1 MASSTASEQPPV
13 LTLDVTPATLSS
25 RRSSLDRDL
34 ELATSTAAPSLAHSA
49 SSTKSSSCSSVTL
62 HNGSTPPP
70 SRPQSPARP
79 SPSAHSTVQLL
90 LIHFALGLALFL
102 ATTDVHL
109 VATSL
114 PTIASE
120 LPGPS
125 NLYTWVGV
133 AYILPQTVLQ
143 PLWGKMA
150 DITGRK
156 SMMWLV
162 IARGVSG
169 AGAGGVVPMVWIITG
184 EVVPTEDRAKWSDT
198 LTCVWAASALAGPLL
213 GGVFSE
219 SVSWRWG
226 FWINAPVCVLAALL
240 LLVFLRDE
248 LPGNDPRPWKTQLL
262 DLNYA
267 GLGLLVSGTSAM
279 LVGFSEA
286 SSFGWDKPSPI
297 ALLVV
302 GACLLVLACVQE
314 TYTKKTRFIP
324 PGIFAKTGAILSFG
338 SFFQTFAFTSA
349 TFYLALF
356 FQAVTGASAIQA
368 GFLLLPF
375 SLGSALIS
383 LVANLYIRKKGDP
396 KHMVILGF
404 GISALGYGLMILL
417 NETSCKFM
425 TVSIPL
431 IAGLGMGLLFRSPF
445 AAMENALPEKDRAPM
460 TACFFLVRFIGTS
473 VGLAAAGAIFDT
485 RVQQTMPIG
494 FTIDTT
500 GSVDWRALVKIADP
514 ELRTQVLAAV
524 SAAVSLIWVLCTPL
538 LSISCLLSF
547 FIDGAKKAEGP
558 RSSNG
563 DDVEKQVPSE
573 ISESFGDEK
582 TAARA
587 HDTAID
593 RPGSSVGTLANSTS
607 NSATTSTTTLPLPT
621 SRSVDEPAYP
631 ENKLE
636 NPAVTSIPPSR
647 SPSPVALR
655 SPADASAV

>member
-1 MASSTASEQPPV
+1 MSPSPSSGNQQSPCLA
-13 LTLDVTPATLSS
+13 LDVTVPTMAYSPSHRS
-25 RRSSLDRDL
+25 RRSSLDLDL
-34 ELATSTAAPSLAHSA
+34 DFAASTAAPSLAHHPISP
-49 SSTKSSSCSSVTL
+49 SSTKNSSCS
-62 HNGSTPPP
+62 
-70 SRPQSPARP
+70 R
-79 SPSAHSTVQLL
+79 
-90 LIHFALGLALFL
+90 LALFL

-125 NLYTWVGV
+125 TLYTWVGV

-156 SMMWLV
+156 PVLYCSIMLFLLGSMLCGFATSMTWLV

-213 GGVFSE
+213 GGVFS
-219 SVSWRWG
+219 V
-226 FWINAPVCVLAALL
+226 WINAPVCVLATVLL
-240 LLVFLRDE
+240 MVFLRDD
-248 LPGNDPRPWKTQLL
+248 LPGNDPRPWKAQLL

-267 GLGLLVSGTSAM
+267 GLGLLVSGTTAI

-286 SSFGWDKPSPI
+286 SSVGWDKPMTI
-297 ALLVV
+297 GLLVV
-302 GACLLVLACVQE
+302 GAVVLVSAGVQE

-324 PGIFAKTGAILSFG
+324 AGIFAKTGAILSFG
-338 SFFQTFAFTSA
+338 SFFQTFAFTA
-349 TFYLALF
+349 GTFYLALF

-404 GISALGYGLMILL
+404 GISSLGYGLMILL
-417 NETSCKFM
+417 DQSSCKFM

-445 AAMENALPEKDRAPM
+445 AAMEKALPEKDRAPM

-485 RVQQTMPIG
+485 RVQQTLPAG

-547 FIDGAKKAEGP
+547 FIDGEKKAAEGP
-558 RSSNG
+558 L
-563 DDVEKQVPSE
+563 DVEKQVPSE
-573 ISESFGDEK
+573 MSESFGDEK
-582 TAARA
+582 TASRA
-587 HDTAID
+587 HDIASGSTIE
-593 RPGSSVGTLANSTS
+593 RPGSAVGTLANSTS
-607 NSATTSTTTLPLPT
+607 NSATTSTTTLPLST
-621 SRSVDEPAYP
+621 SRAVDGPAYP
-631 ENKLE
+631 ENNKLE
-636 NPAVTSIPPSR
+636 NPAVTSIPTSR

>member
-1 MASSTASEQPPV
+1 MSSSPARTLSEQPPV

-25 RRSSLDRDL
+25 RRSSVDLDL

-70 SRPQSPARP
+70 SRPQSPAKHAP
-79 SPSAHSTVQLL
+79 IAHSTVQLL

-213 GGVFSE
+213 GGVFS
-219 SVSWRWG
+219 V
-226 FWINAPVCVLAALL
+226 WINAPVCVLAAALL
-240 LLVFLRDE
+240 LIFLRDE
-248 LPGNDPRPWKTQLL
+248 LPGNDPRPWKTQIL

-267 GLGLLVSGTSAM
+267 GLGLLVSGT
-279 LVGFSEA
+279 
-286 SSFGWDKPSPI
+286 
-297 ALLVV
+297 
-302 GACLLVLACVQE
+302 
-314 TYTKKTRFIP
+314 T
-324 PGIFAKTGAILSFG
+324 
-338 SFFQTFAFTSA
+338 
-349 TFYLALF
+349 
-356 FQAVTGASAIQA
+356 VTGASAIQA

-404 GISALGYGLMILL
+404 GISALGFGLMILL

-473 VGLAAAGAIFDT
+473 VGLALLGFPPLALHANVTASPLPLSQAAAGAIFDT

-582 TAARA
+582 TATRA
-587 HDTAID
+587 HDTVID
-593 RPGSSVGTLANSTS
+593 RPGSSAGTLANSTS

-636 NPAVTSIPPSR
+636 IPAVTSIPPSR